1 MKIAVCAG
9 EKSGDA
15 LGHELLVDLK
25 KNIENLEV
33 IGVGGSMMEGEGLK
47 SFFPIKEISYMG
59 LIDPLL
65 NLRKILKIRKNFI
78 NFIKKENPDIFIGID
93 SPSFNSGVCKALRR
107 DTNIKT
113 VQYVCPQFWAWRY
126 GRVHKFNS
134 LYHKIFSLFPFES
147 KLLKQHG
154 VNFSYVGHPL
164 AKNLSVHPNEDELKK
179 SLGIPLNK
187 MVIAILPGSRKSEIF
202 HHSKPLTDF
211 INIYKKQNPDAE
223 IILALNKESDL
234 LGELKPLS
242 KKINIIYDSSQKVL
256 ASCDMAVVTS
266 GTATLEAAILAK
278 PMVVIYKSNKLSNFI
293 LSNFFLKTKFISL
306 PNILSQEKIV
316 FELRQNQVSG
326 KEIIEKVELTLKN
339 QEVISKK
346 LSLIRDSLLV
356 KDSNKFSNALREI
369 LAQ

>member
-25 KNIENLEV
+25 ENIENLEV

-78 NFIKKENPDIFIGID
+78 NFLKKENPDVFIGID
-93 SPSFNSGVCKALRR
+93 SPSFNSGICKDLRTE
-107 DTNIKT
+107 TNIKT
-113 VQYVCPQFWAWRY
+113 AQYVCPQFWAWRY

-134 LYHKIFSLFPFES
+134 LYHRIFSLFPFES

-164 AKNLSVHPNEDELKK
+164 AKNLSFNSNEEELKK
-179 SLGIPLNK
+179 SLGIPLDK
-187 MVIAILPGSRKSEIF
+187 MVIAVLPGSRKSEIF
-202 HHSKPLTDF
+202 HHSKPLADF
-211 INIYKKQNPDAE
+211 INTYKKQNPDVE

-234 LGELKPLS
+234 LGELKLLS
-242 KKINIIYDSSQKVL
+242 KKISVIYDSTQKVL

-306 PNILSQEKIV
+306 PNILSQEKVV

-326 KEIIEKVELTLKN
+326 KEINEKVELTFKN
-339 QEVISKK
+339 KETISDK
-346 LSLIRDSLLV
+346 LSSIRDSLLV
-356 KDSNKFSNALREI
+356 TDSNKFSIALREI
-369 LAQ
+369 LEK